1 MRLMHVI
8 DVENEI
14 ILDIYF
20 IDEETGLRI
29 NYSIEELLESLK
41 Q

>member
-29 NYSIEELLESLK
+29 NYSIEELLESIK